1 MSEEYIKFV
10 ELHNIDRK
18 IALEVYL
25 RERKFGS
32 SHFGVIATNAIV
44 NRNAL
49 YQLRLI
55 TGIK

>member
-1 MSEEYIKFV
+1 MNEEYLKFV
-10 ELHNIDRK
+10 ELHNIDMK
-18 IALEVYL
+18 IAEEVYTKEL
-25 RERKFGS
+25 EYGNRYFGAP
-32 SHFGVIATNAIV
+32 ATNAIV